1 MYVGWRFLVKASA
14 FSVRDAVLL
23 WILFFLISFGLG
35 YPILNRYDP
44 GNVGGTSDA
53 ADYANMVRAPLSIMS
68 YRPFVPALAKPFYW
82 MAKGRIASWNPA
94 LFGMLVATSILTS
107 STALVVIAIGVRC
120 GLTFVTSLVGAM
132 LFLFNFAVPNWNL
145 AGYVDSGEAFFL
157 ALVVWSLLSARWWL
171 LLVWAIP
178 GSLSKETFAPFALV
192 FAIVWWFTE
201 RPWRIGNLA
210 WVAGFAIFGGTAVA
224 LSFASPGSL
233 FSGVAHYTVGMA
245 AYSRV
250 GFVNALFRCLKA
262 REFWYI
268 FIWLLPLGL
277 LRVKRLDHRWIWA
290 TAATFLLA
298 LLFGAY
304 NDALGNT
311 ARALFNIS
319 GPLLSLSAAIFLT
332 ERQSRSA

>member
-1 MYVGWRFLVKASA
+1 MIASA

-23 WILFFLISFGLG
+23 WILFFLICFGLG

-44 GNVGGTSDA
+44 GTAGGTSDA
-53 ADYANMVRAPLSIMS
+53 ADYANKVRSPLSIMS

-82 MAKGRIASWNPA
+82 LAKGRVGSWNPA
-94 LFGMLVATSILTS
+94 LFGMLVATSILTAA
-107 STALVVIAIGVRC
+107 TALPIIAIGVRC
-120 GLTFVTSLVGAM
+120 GLSYVTSLVGAM
-132 LFLFNFAVPNWNL
+132 LFLFNFAIPNWNL
-145 AGYVDSGEAFFL
+145 AAYVDSGEAFFL

-178 GSLSKETFAPFALV
+178 GSLSKETFAPFAFV

-201 RPWRIGNLA
+201 RPLRLGKLA
-210 WVAGFAIFGGTAVA
+210 WVAGLAILGGTTVV
-224 LSFASPGSL
+224 LSFSSPGSL
-233 FSGVAHYTVGMA
+233 FSGVTRYTLAMA
-245 AYSRV
+245 AYSNV
-250 GFVNALFRCLKA
+250 GFVSAFFRCLKA

-268 FIWLLPLGL
+268 FIWLLPLGV
-277 LRVKRLDHRWIWA
+277 LRVKRLDHRWVWA
-290 TAATFLLA
+290 TAVTFLLA

-319 GPLLSLSAAIFLT
+319 GPLLSLSVAVFLT
-332 ERQSRSA
+332 DRQTRSAPDTSGQR

>member
-1 MYVGWRFLVKASA
+1 MIASA
-14 FSVRDAVLL
+14 LSVRDAVLL
-23 WILFFLISFGLG
+23 WILFFLICFGLG

-44 GNVGGTSDA
+44 GAAGGTSDA
-53 ADYANMVRAPLSIMS
+53 ADYANAVRLPLSIMS

-82 MAKGRIASWNPA
+82 LAKGRVGSWNPA
-94 LFGMLVATSILTS
+94 LFGMLVATSILTAA
-107 STALVVIAIGVRC
+107 TAVTIIAIGVRC
-120 GLTFVTSLVGAM
+120 GLTYVTSLVGAM
-132 LFLFNFAVPNWNL
+132 LFLFNFAIPNWNL
-145 AGYVDSGEAFFL
+145 AAYVDSGEAFFL

-178 GSLSKETFAPFALV
+178 GSLSKETFAPFAFV

-201 RPWRIGNLA
+201 RPLRVGKLA
-210 WVAGFAIFGGTAVA
+210 WVAGLAILGGATVV
-224 LSFASPGSL
+224 LSLSSPGNL
-233 FSGVAHYTVGMA
+233 FSGVTHYTLAMA
-245 AYSRV
+245 AYSNV
-250 GFVNALFRCLKA
+250 GIVNAFFRCLKA

-277 LRVKRLDHRWIWA
+277 LRLKRLDHRWVWA
-290 TAATFLLA
+290 TAVTFLLA
-298 LLFGAY
+298 LVFGAY

-332 ERQSRSA
+332 DRQTRSA